1 MKTYSKKSAFSLIE
15 LSIVLIIIGL
25 LIAGIT
31 GGASLIKSATLR
43 AVMTEARN
51 YNTAVN
57 SFYVAYN
64 AYPGDY
70 TVNFASGVATG
81 YIGDGDGRIEFN
93 STSGGTVTAT
103 GQGKAEGFGAVAML
117 AYTKMITTETLTAGS
132 ATSVDAAGAAGTT
145 IPQSKVRGTG
155 WIFDY
160 LIGTPSAGVGTNNT
174 SWVTEGQN
182 AVILTS
188 GWAAGSSGNIS
199 SLLTSATSFA
209 KGALTAE
216 DAKSVDLKLDDGLP
230 LSGKVRSFGK
240 SSTADCIVS
249 ASSTYNETVVKTT
262 DCALTYAI
270 DVTS

>member
-81 YIGDGDGRIEFN
+81 YIGDGDGKIEFN
-93 STSGGTVTAT
+93 STNVGT
-103 GQGKAEGFGAVAML
+103 M
-117 AYTKMITTETLTAGS
+117 S
-132 ATSVDAAGAAGTT
+132 ATA
-145 IPQSKVRGTG
+145 PN
-155 WIFDY
+155 
-160 LIGTPSAGVGTNNT
+160 PSA
-174 SWVTEGQN
+174 
-182 AVILTS
+182 
-188 GWAAGSSGNIS
+188 
-199 SLLTSATSFA
+199 
-209 KGALTAE
+209 
-216 DAKSVDLKLDDGLP
+216 LP
-230 LSGKVRSFGK
+230 
-240 SSTADCIVS
+240 
-249 ASSTYNETVVKTT
+249 
-262 DCALTYAI
+262 
-270 DVTS
+270 

>member
-25 LIAGIT
+25 LVAGIT

-81 YIGDGDGRIEFN
+81 YVGDGDGRIEFN
-93 STSGGTVTAT
+93 STNGGTTTAT
-103 GQGKAEGFGAVAML
+103 GQGKAEGFGAIAML

-132 ATSVDAAGAAGTT
+132 ATSFDSAGAAGTT

-160 LIGTPSAGVGTNNT
+160 LIGTPTAAAGTNA
-174 SWVTEGQN
+174 SWENEGQN

-188 GWAAGSSGNIS
+188 GWAASSPTNSIL
-199 SLLTSATSFA
+199 SLLTSATFA

-230 LSGKVRSFGK
+230 VSGKVRSFGK
-240 SSTADCIVS
+240 SSSADCI
-249 ASSTYNETVVKTT
+249 ASGAYNETVVKTT
-262 DCALTYAI
+262 DCALTYAV

>member
-93 STSGGTVTAT
+93 STSGGTTTAT
-103 GQGKAEGFGAVAML
+103 AQGKAEGFGAVAML

-132 ATSVDAAGAAGTT
+132 ATSFDAAGAAGTT

-160 LIGTPSAGVGTNNT
+160 LIGTPTAAAGTND
-174 SWVTEGQN
+174 SWANEGQN

-188 GWAAGSSGNIS
+188 GWAASSPTNSIL
-199 SLLTSATSFA
+199 SLLTSATFA

-230 LSGKVRSFGK
+230 ISGKVRSFGK
-240 SSTADCIVS
+240 SAAADCI
-249 ASSTYNETVVKTT
+249 ASGAYNETVVKTT

>member
-64 AYPGDY
+64 SYPGDY

-81 YIGDGDGRIEFN
+81 YIGDGDGKIEFN
-93 STSGGTVTAT
+93 STNGGTTSATA
-103 GQGKAEGFGAVAML
+103 QGKAEGFGAIAML
-117 AYTKMITTETLTAGS
+117 AFTKMITTETLSAGS
-132 ATSVDAAGAAGTT
+132 ATSFDTAGVAGVS

-160 LIGTPSAGVGTNNT
+160 LTGATNAAVGTNK
-174 SWVTEGQN
+174 SWTVEGQN

-188 GWAAGSSGNIS
+188 GWTAGSNTL

-216 DAKSVDLKLDDGLP
+216 DAKSIDLKVDDGLP
-230 LSGKVRSFGK
+230 VSGKVRSFGK
-240 SSTADCIVS
+240 SAAGDCVLS
-249 ASSTYNETVVKTT
+249 QTSYNETVVKTT
-262 DCALTYAI
+262 DCALTYAVDI
-270 DVTS
+270 